1 MRPLP
6 RLFAVTDTAIVRR
19 EDFPVRAAAI
29 ASGGAAVA
37 IVVRMPGEPAALQ
50 LATMDRVRALARP
63 AEAAVFG
70 HGDPAAARLAAAA
83 GVQLRRSDLA
93 PADARRVLPEGW
105 IGVSIHQAD
114 EAREARG
121 EGADYIVAGNV
132 YATTSHPDR
141 PPRGLD
147 WLGGIAAQGGK
158 VIAIGGISLER
169 VAEVRDAGAWG
180 VAAVSALWDAADPA
194 GTVAA
199 MLEVLAE

>member
-1 MRPLP
+1 MRPMP

-50 LATMDRVRALARP
+50 LATLDRVRALARP

-70 HGDPAAARLAAAA
+70 HGDPAAARLAGAA

-93 PADARRVLPEGW
+93 PRDARRVLPEGW
-105 IGVSIHQAD
+105 IGVSVHQAD
-114 EAREARG
+114 EAREALR

-132 YATTSHPDR
+132 YPTRSHPDR

-147 WLGGIAAQGGK
+147 WLAGIVAQGGR

-169 VAEVRDAGAWG
+169 VAEVREAGAWG

-194 GTVAA
+194 GAVQA

>member
-6 RLFAVTDTAIVRR
+6 RLFAVTDAAIVRR

-50 LATMDRVRALARP
+50 LATLDRVRALARP

-70 HGDPAAARLAAAA
+70 HGDPAAARLAGAA

-93 PADARRVLPEGW
+93 PADARRVLPDGW
-105 IGVSIHQAD
+105 IGVSVHQAD
-114 EAREARG
+114 EATEALRQ
-121 EGADYIVAGNV
+121 GADYIVAGNV
-132 YATTSHPDR
+132 YPTTSHPDR

-147 WLGGIAAQGGK
+147 WLAEIAAQGGK

-169 VAEVRDAGAWG
+169 VAEVREAGAWG

-194 GTVAA
+194 GAVQE

>member
-37 IVVRMPGEPAALQ
+37 IVVRMPGEAAALQ
-50 LATMDRVRALARP
+50 LATLDRVRALARP

-70 HGDPAAARLAAAA
+70 HGDPAAARLAGAA

-93 PADARRVLPEGW
+93 PADARRVLPDGW
-105 IGVSIHQAD
+105 IGVSVHQAD
-114 EAREARG
+114 EATEALR
-121 EGADYIVAGNV
+121 EGADYVVAGNV

-147 WLGGIAAQGGK
+147 WLAGIAAEGGK

-180 VAAVSALWDAADPA
+180 VAAASALWDAADPA